1 MSVGPIELLV
11 VKFPGN
17 KFSGEIVPA
26 LTELIETGTIRIF
39 DLLFATKD
47 PDGNVTVR
55 EFVELD
61 EDEYAA
67 IDPLVSDTA
76 GLLTEDD
83 VERLTSKL
91 ENNSSAALLLFE
103 NVWATRFTNA
113 VVNANGEVVLNERIP
128 RAVIQELMAQRV
140 AAEV

>member
-17 KFSGEIVPA
+17 KFSGEIAPA
-26 LTELIETGTIRIF
+26 LTELIESGTIRIF

-47 PDGNVTVR
+47 HDGKVTVR
-55 EFVELD
+55 EIAELD
-61 EDEYAA
+61 DDEYAT

-76 GLLTEDD
+76 GLLTVDD

-91 ENNSSAALLLFE
+91 ESNSSAALILFE
-103 NVWATRFTNA
+103 NVWATRFTDA
-113 VVNANGEVVLNERIP
+113 VANANGEVVLNERIP
-128 RAVIQELMAQRV
+128 RAVIQELLAERV
-140 AAEV
+140 SAEV

>member
-17 KFSGEIVPA
+17 KFSGEIAPA
-26 LTELIETGTIRIF
+26 LAELIESGTIRIF

-47 PDGNVTVR
+47 QDGKVTVR
-55 EFVELD
+55 EIAELD
-61 EDEYAA
+61 DDEYAT

-76 GLLTEDD
+76 GLLTVDD

-91 ENNSSAALLLFE
+91 ESNSSAALILFE
-103 NVWATRFTNA
+103 NVWATRFTDA
-113 VVNANGEVVLNERIP
+113 VANANGEVVLNERIP
-128 RAVIQELMAQRV
+128 RAVIQELLAERV
-140 AAEV
+140 SAEV